1 MKSRGRQPSVLYCAR
16 CPFRQNVFG
25 DRSSDEQLMLPRCQ
39 LKPRLTIGRAALMY
53 CPTCSTLSSDGMK
66 FCKSCGMNLSVVT
79 QALSGGV
86 VVSDPLRDREF
97 KRTRK
102 QISDGI
108 HGSAVGAALLVAAAL
123 PYFLIPKSAWVYTT
137 SLLLALGGIVKLFRG
152 VGSILDAK
160 VGPKLVDPALQP
172 RGTGGL
178 NNGQP
183 LTTGVRPSQRLSTGQ
198 PANTRA
204 FALDSDRRGS
214 PSSEAPPEN
223 LGRPMTGRINREHSS
238 PLRAFDKD
246 ADLMSKLRN

>member
-1 MKSRGRQPSVLYCAR
+1 
-16 CPFRQNVFG
+16 
-25 DRSSDEQLMLPRCQ
+25 
-39 LKPRLTIGRAALMY
+39 MY

-66 FCKSCGMNLSVVT
+66 FCKSCGMNLNAVT
-79 QALSGGV
+79 QALNGGV

-123 PYFLIPKSAWVYTT
+123 PYFLIPKTGWVYTV

-178 NNGQP
+178 TNGQAMP
-183 LTTGVRPSQRLSTGQ
+183 VSVRPSQRLSVGQ
-198 PANTRA
+198 PASTRA
-204 FALDSDRRGS
+204 FGLDAESRAPSLPSES
-214 PSSEAPPEN
+214 PAEN
-223 LGRPMTGRINREHSS
+223 LIRPMTGRINREHSS
-238 PLRAFDKD
+238 PLRSFDKD
-246 ADLMSKLRN
+246 DDLMSKLRN